1 MNSECLAFRERLV
14 AALEPRRGR
23 GELDTLGWHEHLLS
37 CVECRRV
44 LAAEEALEL
53 LLDSLPEPKLPHELA
68 VRVLARLKL
77 RPSRDGL
84 DALLERADPAV
95 ASPTLARRVLAGLA
109 AERAEIALDRLLER
123 VPAPEV
129 PTELAARTLSK
140 LALARRR
147 RTALSGPRVWL
158 TVAAAAVIVLGG
170 AWSLRAWLR
179 DATPVEPQPIVE
191 NAPPEQA
198 PRVESLAV
206 PSDELL
212 ASLSVLESWE
222 LLNSDNID
230 VMLSSLDASDEL
242 LLELSSELSSEANGE
257 AADEATDDGVAPSAV
272 EEPRNG

>member
-1 MNSECLAFRERLV
+1 MNSECIAFRERLV

-37 CVECRRV
+37 CAECRRV

-53 LLDSLPEPKLPHELA
+53 LLDSLPEPKLPRELA

-77 RPSRDGL
+77 RPAGDGL
-84 DALLERADPAV
+84 DALLERADPAI
-95 ASPTLARRVLAGLA
+95 ASPTLARRVLAGIA

-129 PTELAARTLSK
+129 PAELAVRTLSR

-147 RTALSGPRVWL
+147 RTAFSGPRLWL
-158 TVAAAAVIVLGG
+158 TAAAAAVIVLGG

-179 DATPVEPQPIVE
+179 GATPVDPQPIVE
-191 NAPPEQA
+191 NATPEQA
-198 PRVESLAV
+198 PRIESLAA

-242 LLELSSELSSEANGE
+242 LLELSSELSPDFGTESV
-257 AADEATDDGVAPSAV
+257 DESIDDGVVPTAL